1 MWDWLGG
8 LTQGQASF
16 LGSMV
21 GALTGL
27 IALLLGALFN
37 ARLNRRRDDRLRRED
52 RRAVATALRA
62 ELAVLNDGL
71 QSHIE
76 TLKGLDA
83 LGDPDEGFN
92 VPDLSQQLRV
102 MPKIVSKFGLLDR
115 MTIQSVIEAY
125 GLVEEHYGKLLI
137 LEGGKIRVDLS
148 SGGPR
153 VVWLPPGQAPTVLK
167 INAVLSEAIQRAI
180 DRLDAYLRT
189 R

>member
-1 MWDWLGG
+1 VW
-8 LTQGQASF
+8 F
-16 LGSMV
+16 
-21 GALTGL
+21 
-27 IALLLGALFN
+27 
-37 ARLNRRRDDRLRRED
+37 
-52 RRAVATALRA
+52 A

-148 SGGPR
+148 PGGSR

-180 DRLDAYLRT
+180 HRLDTYLRL